1 MDHQQLL
8 DKMRQ
13 EWDGRARE
21 NAHHYIANCK
31 DSWSEEE
38 FYLSGEQ
45 TLREEILTDMGN
57 ICQGADPTQMRVL
70 EIGCG
75 AGRVTRAFAGL
86 FGEVHA
92 VDVSGEMVARAK
104 QALQHIPNAHI
115 YQNNGMDLSVIPVSG
130 FDFAFSTCVFHHI
143 GSREI
148 IETYVREVARLL
160 KPGKLF
166 KFELQGYLGMS
177 HDPDGTWFGVP
188 FSDQDAVAMGER
200 CGFEPRY
207 RVGAG
212 EERFWLW
219 F

>member
-57 ICQGADPTQMRVL
+57 ICQGADPKHMRVL

-75 AGRVTRAFAGL
+75 AGRATRAFAGL

-92 VDVSGEMVARAK
+92 LDESAGRGVRAN
-104 QALQHIPNAHI
+104 QELHNIP
-115 YQNNGMDLSVIPVSG
+115 
-130 FDFAFSTCVFHHI
+130 
-143 GSREI
+143 
-148 IETYVREVARLL
+148 
-160 KPGKLF
+160 
-166 KFELQGYLGMS
+166 
-177 HDPDGTWFGVP
+177 
-188 FSDQDAVAMGER
+188 
-200 CGFEPRY
+200 
-207 RVGAG
+207 
-212 EERFWLW
+212 
-219 F
+219 